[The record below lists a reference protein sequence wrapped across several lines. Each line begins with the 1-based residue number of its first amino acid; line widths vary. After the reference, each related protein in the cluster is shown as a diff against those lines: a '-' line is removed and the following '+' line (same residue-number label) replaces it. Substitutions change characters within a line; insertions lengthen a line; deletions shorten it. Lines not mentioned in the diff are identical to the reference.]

1 MQINTKNN
9 LQFKSK
15 IRPINYLKYR
25 EIIDKMGKNVE
36 VKPPWTLAESIKN
49 KNAFSTNIIDCT
61 VCGLTNGQDV
71 LMLHICPTVEKNK
84 NFSKIKDFILKN
96 FDVTSYDTRGFL
108 VGSQKNNMYSQFS
121 DTLFQNFV
129 NFMEKFEI
137 PFSQFRGTKKVPVH
151 VAYSSTRDEWLLSN
165 PIVNPYRCDLKSLKM
180 SFDDIKIDKGD
191 ELILY

>member
-165 PIVNPYRCDLKSLKM
+165 PIINPYRYDLESLKM

>member
-137 PFSQFRGTKKVPVH
+137 PFSQFRGTKKIPVH

-165 PIVNPYRCDLKSLKM
+165 PIVNPYRCDLESLKM
-180 SFDDIKIDKGD
+180 NFDDIKIDKGD

>member
-137 PFSQFRGTKKVPVH
+137 PFSQFRGTKKIPVH

>member
-1 MQINTKNN
+1 MQINTNNN

-15 IRPINYLKYR
+15 IRPINYLEYR
-25 EIIDKMGKNVE
+25 EIIGRMGEKVE
-36 VKPPWTLAESIKN
+36 AKPPWTLAESVKD

-61 VCGLTNGQDV
+61 LCGLTNGQDV
-71 LMLHICPTVEKNK
+71 LMLHICPSIEKNK
-84 NFSKIKDFILKN
+84 NFSKIEDFILKN
-96 FDVTSYDTRGFL
+96 FNVASYDTRGFL

-137 PFSQFRGTKKVPVH
+137 PFSQFRGTKKVPAH

-165 PIVNPYRCDLKSLKM
+165 PIVNPYRCDLESLKT

-191 ELILY
+191 ELILD

>member
-165 PIVNPYRCDLKSLKM
+165 PIVNPYRCDLESLKM
-180 SFDDIKIDKGD
+180 NFDDIKIDKGD

>member
-71 LMLHICPTVEKNK
+71 LMLHICPTVEKHK

-165 PIVNPYRCDLKSLKM
+165 PIVNPYRYDLESLKM

>member
-96 FDVTSYDTRGFL
+96 FDVASYDTRGFL

-165 PIVNPYRCDLKSLKM
+165 PIVNPYRYDLESLKM

>member
-71 LMLHICPTVEKNK
+71 LILHICPTVEKNK

-165 PIVNPYRCDLKSLKM
+165 PIVNPYRCDLESLKM
-180 SFDDIKIDKGD
+180 NFDDIKIDKGD

>member
-61 VCGLTNGQDV
+61 VCGLTNGKDV

-165 PIVNPYRCDLKSLKM
+165 PIVNPYRCDLESLKM
-180 SFDDIKIDKGD
+180 NFDDIKIDKGD

>member
-165 PIVNPYRCDLKSLKM
+165 PIVNPYRYDLESLKM

>member
-165 PIVNPYRCDLKSLKM
+165 LIVNPYRYDLESLKM

>member
-1 MQINTKNN
+1 MQIKTNNN

-15 IRPINYLKYR
+15 IRPINYLEYR
-25 EIIDKMGKNVE
+25 EIIDKMGKKVE

-61 VCGLTNGQDV
+61 LCGLTNGQDV
-71 LMLHICPTVEKNK
+71 LMLHICPSVEKNK
-84 NFSKIKDFILKN
+84 NFSKIEDFILKKFN
-96 FDVTSYDTRGFL
+96 VASYNTRGFL

-129 NFMEKFEI
+129 NFMEKFKI
-137 PFSQFRGTKKVPVH
+137 PFSQFRGTKKVPAH
-151 VAYSSTRDEWLLSN
+151 VAYSSTRNEWLLSN
-165 PIVNPYRCDLKSLKM
+165 SIVNPYRFDLESLKM

-191 ELILY
+191 ELILD